1 MCPIACFSALIV
13 ARRQVVCKRSLWLVE
28 PTSPTHLSTLL
39 ENDMIADECFYEG
52 RQVAVTRGR
61 VANEEKT
68 YTSAPLTDDIIRGF

>member
-1 MCPIACFSALIV
+1 M
-13 ARRQVVCKRSLWLVE
+13 VE